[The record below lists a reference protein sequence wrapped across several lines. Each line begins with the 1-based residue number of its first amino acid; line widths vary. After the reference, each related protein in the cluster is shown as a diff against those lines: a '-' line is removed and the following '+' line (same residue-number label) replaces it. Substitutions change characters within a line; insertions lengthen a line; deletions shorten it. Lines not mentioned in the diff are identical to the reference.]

1 MFPKIEFNL
10 QQYFRTER
18 GSRNRRAFSDKVEVK
33 VSAMQAGIPRGW
45 RQANLKEAEAHKEAI
60 VAQMG
65 KWWIAEV
72 AGGWINGR
80 GYGGNVE
87 ARGKRALGHRVL
99 IRRVPQ
105 RLTRAQP
112 LTQASNQGL
121 LSFRRFLLQ
130 KLAKTKVENNSAN
143 KSFTGTDGVQI
154 TRKEMEDVV
163 RAVEVSQAF

>member
-1 MFPKIEFNL
+1 
-10 QQYFRTER
+10 
-18 GSRNRRAFSDKVEVK
+18 
-33 VSAMQAGIPRGW
+33 MQAGIPRGW

-121 LSFRRFLLQ
+121 LSLRRFFF
-130 KLAKTKVENNSAN
+130 AKTEVENNSAN
-143 KSFTGTDGVQI
+143 KSFTGMDGVKI